1 MAMGFFYCFQAALV
15 AYAAFTD
22 EFFQAFDNLGLSHW
36 EGIEMDVAWSTEPV
50 PPWVWSFRHVSGS

>member
-22 EFFQAFDNLGLSHW
+22 EFFQAFDNLGLF
-36 EGIEMDVAWSTEPV
+36 EMDVAWSTEPV